1 MKFKFETVQNEKVL
15 FKITPHTSVLNS
27 MNRKLWHTIHEI
39 MQMYESPMSR
49 LSRNGLHFTYRLKDD
64 IWWIVTIRSKPG
76 EADNLDQDACTKLIE
91 FYICMSRTFSE
102 VFLIKVK
109 SHEQWRKCTVQ
120 EVPIPSIDFDLN
132 NLDMYQLRYQ
142 RSNMF
147 SLNHDH
153 REHLTPIRE
162 IMHVSQ
168 EMKANDFV
176 GMFMRME
183 CVERKRWKQIADYAW
198 GVWNEG
204 GIPRR
209 TGFNPQQLFKGLKGI
224 FLFVAE
230 EVINIMESTLA
241 AVENSVFHGSNS
253 QPKRRKIET
262 IDAERQELL
271 INGTLSKQTRDKRN
285 SPVFSTTIN
294 LAIGADSPAR
304 RDMLA
309 YSVSSAFTELAA
321 DNKLEL
327 IKVNMHYGKE
337 IKSFNVPT
345 GRHLSNYMSTDEI
358 GKLIQLPTSD
368 VQEEFKD
375 AIQANRNVEID
386 IPKVFLDESGIYM
399 GTAQKRGEKF
409 DIYLPKKDL
418 DMLMTP
424 RVFMGSPRMGKDQ
437 SVINMVVESKLKHG
451 IGSIVL
457 DVIDER
463 NEHRGMSDA
472 IRDHLPPED
481 VIDLNLGDFDYPVYI
496 GLDGVLK
503 SSKSQERIIKSRIA
517 DEILSFIMGEDI
529 DNIQTREYIK
539 EAAQAVNGDLL
550 GIKKILTDG
559 DFRKKCIAELKA
571 KRHDVTLLQNY
582 DATGG
587 GNRAISGPIFVRL
600 GQLTG
605 DAILRPMFCQTP
617 NPAIQYEKWIREGKV
632 ILFRVPKKL
641 MTNATVSALAY
652 WISLMVY
659 LTKLTM
665 GGNTTP
671 TYFILNEPH
680 QYLSK
685 GFIDFC
691 ERMCVEGPK
700 LRLAPVFI
708 FHNFEQFNK
717 HKGFVDILMSSSLN
731 WHIFKNTNENIYN
744 KLKAY
749 LEPTFTPQL
758 AMQTTSRFQYIASW
772 LNVDGEYEP
781 PFLMN
786 APKQVFDRYESKD
799 NSFLTKRHS
808 RMYGRHIDDVEK
820 EIQDRFKTKSYPNG

>member
-39 MQMYESPMSR
+39 MQLYESPMSR
-49 LSRNGLHFTYRLKDD
+49 LSRKGLHFTYRIKDD
-64 IWWIVTIRSKPG
+64 IWWIVTIRSTPG
-76 EADNLDQDACTKLIE
+76 AEEADCTKQIE

-120 EVPIPSIDFDLN
+120 EVPSSNIDFDLN

-183 CVERKRWKQIADYAW
+183 CVDRKRWKQIADYAW

-209 TGFNPQQLFKGLKGI
+209 TGFNPQQLFKGIKSI

-241 AVENSVFHGSNS
+241 AIENSVFHGSNS

-294 LAIGADSPAR
+294 LAVGADSPAR

-337 IKSFNVPT
+337 IKSFNVPS

-386 IPKVFLDESGIYM
+386 IPKVFLDDSGIYM
-399 GTAQKRGEKF
+399 GTATNRGVKHT
-409 DIYLPKKDL
+409 ITLPKKNPDR
-418 DMLMTP
+418 LMTS
-424 RVFMGSPRMGKDQ
+424 RVFIGSPGMGKDQ
-437 SVINMVVESKLKHG
+437 SIINLIVEAKLKHG
-451 IGSIVL
+451 MGAVVV

-463 NEHRGMSDA
+463 NADRGMSDA
-472 IRDHLPPED
+472 IRDHLPVED
-481 VIDLNLGDFDYPVYI
+481 VIDLDIGEFDYPPYI
-496 GLDGVLK
+496 GLAGALENPK
-503 SSKSQERIIKSRIA
+503 NERIAISRITN
-517 DEILSFIMGEDI
+517 ELVQFVMGDDFE
-529 DNIQTREYIK
+529 NYQTREYLREMSKAVKCDLVLIK
-539 EAAQAVNGDLL
+539 RM
-550 GIKKILTDG
+550 LTDPEY
-559 DFRKKCIAELKA
+559 RKDVIIKLKA
-571 KRHDVTLLQNY
+571 QGKDTELLDNYHDMGSARNI
-582 DATGG
+582 A
-587 GNRAISGPIFVRL
+587 GPIFVRL
-600 GQLTG
+600 GELTG
-605 DAILRPMFCQTP
+605 DEILRPIFCQSP
-617 NPAIQYEKWIREGKV
+617 NPAMQFKQWLHDGKV
-632 ILFRVPKKL
+632 IIYRVPKKD
-641 MTNATVSALAY
+641 MTDSTVRTLCY
-652 WISLMVY
+652 WIILNTY
-659 LTKLTM
+659 LTKLSL
-665 GGNTTP
+665 GGQGAMTWLV
-671 TYFILNEPH
+671 LNEPH
-680 QYLSK
+680 QFLTKPLIDCFKRILLEGRKWRLAPIFAFHDFEVFREYP
-685 GFIDFC
+685 GFID
-691 ERMCVEGPK
+691 
-700 LRLAPVFI
+700 
-708 FHNFEQFNK
+708 
-717 HKGFVDILMSSSLN
+717 ILKSAAIN
-731 WHIFKNTNENIYN
+731 WHLFKSTNISMYQ
-744 KLKAY
+744 KIKAY
-749 LEPTFTPQL
+749 LEPTFTPEL
-758 AMQTTSRFQYIASW
+758 AMESTKQFQYIAKW
-772 LNVDGEYEP
+772 LDDEGMYQP
-781 PFLMN
+781 AFIMS
-786 APKQVFDRYESKD
+786 APKMVGDRYPTQNNE
-799 NSFLTKRHS
+799 FLTKRHS
-808 RMYGRHIDDVEK
+808 RMYGRHID
-820 EIQDRFKTKSYPNG
+820 EITQEISAKSRRNAT